1 MCKKCSYLIYLI
13 IIFLHTLI
21 VSIVPENINVI
32 FSFHFRNSQ
41 VLTNTKDTSI
51 SFDGHVATLK
61 ISNVSME
68 HMGTIKILVE
78 NEWGQDEST
87 AELVVGKVTTLN
99 LSFI

>member
-1 MCKKCSYLIYLI
+1 MYLI
-13 IIFLHTLI
+13 IPFLHILM
-21 VSIVPENINVI
+21 VSIVPENINFI

-51 SFDGHVATLK
+51 SFDGHIATLK

-87 AELVVGKVTTLN
+87 ADLVVGKVTNVN
-99 LSFI
+99 LSSI

>member
-1 MCKKCSYLIYLI
+1 M
-13 IIFLHTLI
+13 
-21 VSIVPENINVI
+21 VSIVRENINFI

-51 SFDGHVATLK
+51 SFDGHVAILK

-87 AELVVGKVTTLN
+87 AELVVGKVTIVTPSCTQPICSNSTSKYVKLC
-99 LSFI
+99 F